1 VKNIFLTL
9 ALLSGTIAACTQN
22 PAPQAIA
29 APTLAAKSAI
39 PFKLVAGITD
49 IMRYEVDPSADAL
62 WDSVG
67 TYVDKKGTENR
78 QPHTPEQWAL
88 MRGHALRLAEA
99 ANLLMMEGRQVAIA
113 GHDVED
119 SGTPGNLTAAQAQA
133 AIDKDRAVFVGF
145 AQALGDVAAQMV
157 KATGDKNP
165 AVLLESG
172 AALDEVCE
180 GCHLKFWYPGQKI
193 PSFPNEATELGATSR

>member
-1 VKNIFLTL
+1 MINKALSL
-9 ALLSGTIAACTQN
+9 ALLCGTIAACTQSPSPQALAAPS
-22 PAPQAIA
+22 PAPQ
-29 APTLAAKSAI
+29 PAI

-78 QPHTPEQWAL
+78 QPHTAEQWNE
-88 MRGHALRLAEA
+88 MRGRAIVLAEA
-99 ANLLMMEGRQVAIA
+99 ANLLMMDGRQVATA
-113 GHDVED
+113 GHEVED
-119 SGTPGNLTAAQAQA
+119 SGTKGNFTAAQAQA
-133 AIDKDRAVFVGF
+133 AIDRDRAVFVGF

-157 KATGDKNP
+157 KATDDKN
-165 AVLLESG
+165 AAALLDTG

-180 GCHLKFWYPGQKI
+180 NCHLKFWYPGQKI
-193 PSFPNEATELGATSR
+193 PRFPNEAPESGATAR

>member
-1 VKNIFLTL
+1 MKSNIPWLAFLC
-9 ALLSGTIAACTQN
+9 GTIVACTQS
-22 PAPQAIA
+22 PQPQAA
-29 APTLAAKSAI
+29 APPPAVKPAI
-39 PFKLVAGITD
+39 PFKLVAGIAE

-78 QPHTPEQWAL
+78 QPHTPEQWNE
-88 MRGHALRLAEA
+88 MRGRAIVLAEG
-99 ANLLMMEGRQVAIA
+99 ANLLMMEGRQVATP

-119 SGTPGNLTAAQAQA
+119 SGTAGNLTAAQSQA
-133 AIDKDRAVFVGF
+133 AIDKDRAVFTGF

-157 KATGDKNP
+157 KATEDKN
-165 AVLLESG
+165 AAALLEAG

-180 GCHLKFWYPGQKI
+180 SCHLKFWYPGQKI
-193 PSFPNEATELGATSR
+193 PPFPNEAPELGSPSR